1 MSSILHTILIL
12 ATAFV
17 LVFLQATIT
26 PWRNLLGAQVDF
38 LPSLMIYTG
47 LSCGITSISLL
58 AICGGIWL
66 DSLSANPLG
75 VSVLPLF
82 IIGFIIQRY
91 RGLILRDQTFA
102 QFMLG
107 LGASALAPLATL
119 GLLLNMNVHPLLGW
133 FSLWQW
139 VVMAVGGG
147 IATPIWFWIFD
158 RLLLALS
165 YQPLNETSFR
175 PDRQIK
181 RGRS

>member
-1 MSSILHTILIL
+1 MNVLHNFLIL

-17 LVFLQATIT
+17 LVFLQATFT
-26 PWRNLLGAQVDF
+26 PWRHYLGAQPDF
-38 LPSLMIYTG
+38 LPSLMIYTS
-47 LSCGITSISLL
+47 LSMGISSISLL
-58 AICGGIWL
+58 AVCGGIWL

-82 IIGFIIQRY
+82 LIGFIIQRY

-107 LGASALAPLATL
+107 LGASASAPLATL
-119 GLLLNMNVHPLLGW
+119 ALLLNIGVHPLLGW
-133 FSLWQW
+133 FSIWQW
-139 VVMAVGGG
+139 IVMMVAGGL
-147 IATPIWFWIFD
+147 ATPVWFWIFD

-175 PDRQIK
+175 PDREIK

>member
-1 MSSILHTILIL
+1 MNILHTILIL

-17 LVFLQATIT
+17 LVFLQATVT
-26 PWRNLLGAQVDF
+26 PWRNLLGAQIDF

-47 LSCGITSISLL
+47 LSSGITSISLV

-75 VSVLPLF
+75 ISVLPLF

-91 RGLILRDQTFA
+91 RGLILRDQSFA

-107 LGASALAPLATL
+107 LGASALAPLITL
-119 GLLLNMNVHPLLGW
+119 GLLLNMNEHPLLGW
-133 FSLWQW
+133 FSIWQW
-139 VVMAVGGG
+139 VVMAVGGAV
-147 IATPIWFWIFD
+147 ATPIWFWIFD

-165 YQPLNETSFR
+165 YQPLNENSFR